1 MPEEEKKK
9 YLGLRL
15 GEILVL
21 IDKIGSEELESLL
34 IAHKNTPLR
43 LGEFL
48 LQRGI
53 ITEDDLL
60 EALSLQ
66 LDVEYHRDL
75 LKDSGAVLSSNLPHG
90 FIRKNNIVILRETD
104 DLVEIALNDT
114 SQLGA
119 IENIKTMTGKD
130 VKPVLAKKL
139 DILRIA
145 DILAGEEYES
155 ADKVIEDLQ
164 QDGENIQ
171 ILGEDEQTEQDVLD
185 LANEAPII
193 KLVNLMITEALKERA
208 SDIHIEP
215 SEEGITVRY
224 RIDGILYNALSPPK
238 RYQQAIVS
246 RVKIM
251 ANMNIAENRLPQDGR
266 IKVKYGTSDVDI
278 RVSTVPSVVGERVV
292 MRLLVKDDRRFDLTK
307 LGMNEDFLKSFRDML
322 HIPHGI
328 IIVSGP
334 TGSGKT
340 TSLYA
345 AIREINTPDKNII
358 TIEDPVEY
366 RIKGISQIQVNPKI
380 NLTFAV
386 GLRSIL
392 RQDPEIIMVGEIR
405 DHETA
410 EIAIQAAMTGHLV
423 FSTVHTNDASSAVVR
438 LLDIGVEPYLI
449 ASTVTGFLSQR
460 LVRVLCPECKESY
473 RLDPEILRQEGIDPV
488 LFRKK
493 TVFKPKGC
501 PKCNSTGFF
510 DRIGIYEMIRL
521 NERVRKLIVER
532 RDASYIRKRCN
543 EMGMRTLIQ
552 DGIDKILMG
561 ITSIDEVLRVIR
573 E

>member
-15 GEILVL
+15 GEILIL
-21 IDKIGSEELESLL
+21 IDKMGVEELESLL

-145 DILAGEEYES
+145 DILAGEESES
-155 ADKVIEDLQ
+155 ADKVIEDLKEG
-164 QDGENIQ
+164 GENIQ
-171 ILGEDEQTEQDVLD
+171 ILGENEQTEQDVLD

-307 LGMNEDFLKSFRDML
+307 LGMNEDFLKSFKGML

-328 IIVSGP
+328 IIISGP

-340 TSLYA
+340 TTLYA

-380 NLTFAV
+380 NLTFAA

-473 RLDPEILRQEGIDPV
+473 RLDPEILRQEGIDAA
-488 LFRKK
+488 LFSKK
-493 TVFKPKGC
+493 NVFKPKGC
-501 PKCNSTGFF
+501 PKCSSTGFF

-532 RDASYIRKRCN
+532 RDASYIRKQCN
-543 EMGMRTLIQ
+543 KMGMRTLIQ
-552 DGIDKILMG
+552 DGIDKVLMG
-561 ITSIDEVLRVIR
+561 ITSIEEVLRVIR

>member
-473 RLDPEILRQEGIDPV
+473 RLDPEILRQEGIDPA